1 MNQNNDRAAFAIAEQ
16 RVRPGWLLY
25 IEGRGIFTVLE
36 PNPDT
41 KSVLVV
47 PVQNNETGELS
58 VFTVAQLD
66 KFSLENV
73 RVIYAPT
80 AEALAKLRTVPAP
93 PVEAVPASSIDQRL
107 LDASNRI
114 VKNLQLIES
123 LLEEKQQQCIAQGVK
138 FRRDRCL
145 REICTIL
152 GDSNSADGAGR
163 SNYYYYKNMLASVGG
178 DPIRLAA
185 ALHRKTFQK
194 TQASRAMQHFLD
206 SVILTHL
213 AHRGP
218 SDRLSSLYEL
228 VKGYFAHTQGWWVD
242 PEKCTD
248 VPANL
253 VDELMNVLIPIE
265 VILQNPEKAA
275 LLTKIERPSRAGFYR
290 YQRWFIANPEQGSK
304 LMIARYGQEYY
315 EKYLMCF
322 DTYVHLASLPLQ
334 YVFADHC
341 LIDIFIVDDETRTTV
356 FRVWVTLL
364 IDCYSRSILGIAI
377 LNQSPCIESIQSAL
391 ANAIWDKT
399 EFLRDLGLEYPEG
412 KGWEIFGIPISLS
425 LDNAWAHLSLSL
437 ENLCRNIS
445 CHGRFTGIELNFRP
459 PYKGRYGA
467 VIERYFGN
475 LQAKIKEA
483 NLDGA
488 IRNKSASGVRN
499 SAKEA
504 RLLLYD
510 IKRAVAQ
517 LIVMYQNTPHSELDG
532 MTPNEKWR
540 EGMASGWP
548 QVPERNPANERLFW
562 RGDPQYT

>member
-1 MNQNNDRAAFAIAEQ
+1 
-16 RVRPGWLLY
+16 
-25 IEGRGIFTVLE
+25 
-36 PNPDT
+36 
-41 KSVLVV
+41 
-47 PVQNNETGELS
+47 
-58 VFTVAQLD
+58 
-66 KFSLENV
+66 
-73 RVIYAPT
+73 
-80 AEALAKLRTVPAP
+80 
-93 PVEAVPASSIDQRL
+93 
-107 LDASNRI
+107 
-114 VKNLQLIES
+114 
-123 LLEEKQQQCIAQGVK
+123 
-138 FRRDRCL
+138 
-145 REICTIL
+145 
-152 GDSNSADGAGR
+152 
-163 SNYYYYKNMLASVGG
+163 
-178 DPIRLAA
+178 
-185 ALHRKTFQK
+185 
-194 TQASRAMQHFLD
+194 
-206 SVILTHL
+206 
-213 AHRGP
+213 
-218 SDRLSSLYEL
+218 
-228 VKGYFAHTQGWWVD
+228 VD
-242 PEKCTD
+242 PEKCTE

-265 VILQNPEKAA
+265 VILQNPEKSA

-364 IDCYSRSILGIAI
+364 IDCYSRSILGMAI
-377 LNQSPCIESIQSAL
+377 LNESPCIESIQSAL

-399 EFLRDLGLEYPEG
+399 KFLRELGLEYPEG
-412 KGWEIFGIPISLS
+412 NGWEIFGIPVSLS

-483 NLDGA
+483 NLAGA

-504 RLLLYD
+504 KLLLYD

-517 LIVMYQNTPHSELDG
+517 LIVIYQNTPHSELDG

-562 RGDPQYT
+562 RGDPNTHRITRHAIHAFGLSFSSNELETCERIGTDGTVVEYSITYQPIDISRIALFRDGTYLFDLYAQRLRLPDNTYLQVSIADRQLALKIARSRDQANTDWVAYVQEAQELNKKRGAEQKAAKRDQARAARKAAESPAANLTYQESGSQLDRLRSFQTTQ